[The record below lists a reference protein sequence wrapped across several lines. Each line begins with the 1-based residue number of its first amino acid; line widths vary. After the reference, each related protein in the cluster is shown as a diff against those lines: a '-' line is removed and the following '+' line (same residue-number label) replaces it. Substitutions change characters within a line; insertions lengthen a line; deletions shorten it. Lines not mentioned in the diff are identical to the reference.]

1 MSGSVSALYETDFY
15 SWTQEQ
21 ADVLRRA
28 AGVRPNDPA
37 GLDWEHLAQEI
48 WELGLSLEME
58 LYHRYVVLISHP
70 LRWGWQAKMRSG
82 SWRGTIEEQRFR
94 IARLTHKHPGLK
106 PKRAEEF
113 TDAFAEARAKALR
126 ESGLPDALLPTVC
139 PFTLEQAEDH
149 DFWPGGEVQG
159 R

>member
-1 MSGSVSALYETDFY
+1 MRPLYETDFY

-21 ADVLRRA
+21 AGVLRRA
-28 AGVRPNDPA
+28 AAARPNDPA

-58 LYHRYVVLISHP
+58 LYHRYVVLICH
-70 LRWGWQAKMRSG
+70 LLKWRWQAKLRCG

-94 IARLTHKHPGLK
+94 ITRVLRKNPGLK

-113 TDAFAEARAKALR
+113 ADAFEEARARALL
-126 ESGLPDALLPTVC
+126 ETGLPDAMIPTAC
-139 PFTLEQAEDH
+139 PFTLEEVEDRA
-149 DFWPGGEVQG
+149 FWPQGEENG
-159 R
+159 P